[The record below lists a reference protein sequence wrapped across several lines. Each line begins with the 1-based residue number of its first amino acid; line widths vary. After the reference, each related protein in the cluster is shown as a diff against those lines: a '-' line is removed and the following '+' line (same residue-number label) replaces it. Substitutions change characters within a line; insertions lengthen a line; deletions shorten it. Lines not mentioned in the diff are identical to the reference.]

1 MSIKVH
7 VFASLSEQLGIR
19 NASVNAADNATALE
33 VWQAISDQPLAKNT
47 LIAINQA
54 YAQAEDAVVDNDEV
68 AFFPPVT
75 GG

>member
-1 MSIKVH
+1 MSINVL
-7 VFASLSEQLGIR
+7 VFASLSEQLGLSK
-19 NASVNAADNATALE
+19 ATVEAAEGLTAQD
-33 VWQAISDQPLAKNT
+33 VWQQITTQAMTANT

-54 YAQAEDAVVDNDEV
+54 YAQATDLVNDHDEV

>member
-1 MSIKVH
+1 MSINVL
-7 VFASLSEQLGIR
+7 VFASLSEQLGLSK
-19 NASVNAADNATALE
+19 ATVEAAEGLTAQG
-33 VWQAISDQPLAKNT
+33 VWQQITTQAMTANT

-54 YAQAEDAVVDNDEV
+54 YAQATDLVNDHDEV

>member
-1 MSIKVH
+1 L
-7 VFASLSEQLGIR
+7 VFASLSEQLGLSKTTLDA
-19 NASVNAADNATALE
+19 ASHATAID
-33 VWQAISDQPLAKNT
+33 VWQSITTQPLTENI

-54 YAQAEDAVVDNDEV
+54 YAHASDTVADNDEV